1 MDLPC
6 PEKFSFDAAKWPAW
20 KQRFERFRIASD
32 LCEKPETRQV
42 SMLLYCMG
50 DAAEDVFASFKLS
63 ADDAEVYDT
72 VLKRFDEHFVITKNV
87 IFERAQFNQRKQE
100 PRESTEAFVTA
111 LHKLADTCDF
121 GALRDE
127 LIRDR
132 IVVGIQ
138 DAKISERLQL
148 DRELTLA
155 KAVTVIRQAEQV
167 RQQQGLLR
175 APTNLQA
182 SCDVNAIKTNRQ
194 HASTENFQRREQ
206 HRQHRPVKS
215 PEGQATCKWCGRQ
228 KHDRQQCPARE
239 AVCRNCK
246 KTGHY
251 EKVCR
256 SNKKTVR
263 AISTESTLFL
273 DNVSDNKRVKHVAG
287 RGARQQQAAQVPA
300 RHWSRRHGAAG
311 CDVQS
316 PVP

>member
-1 MDLPC
+1 
-6 PEKFSFDAAKWPAW
+6 
-20 KQRFERFRIASD
+20 
-32 LCEKPETRQV
+32 
-42 SMLLYCMG
+42 
-50 DAAEDVFASFKLS
+50 
-63 ADDAEVYDT
+63 VYDT

-111 LHKLADTCDF
+111 LHKLVDTCDF

-155 KAVTVIRQAEQV
+155 KAVTVILQAEQV

-194 HASTENFQRREQ
+194 HASTENFQRRE
-206 HRQHRPVKS
+206 HNRHHRPVKS
-215 PEGQATCKWCGRQ
+215 PEGQATCQWCGRQ

-263 AISTESTLFL
+263 AISTDRGVGTGG
-273 DNVSDNKRVKHVAG
+273 A
-287 RGARQQQAAQVPA
+287 RGAMAPPRFSEGGP
-300 RHWSRRHGAAG
+300 RGAKEKSHAG
-311 CDVQS
+311 ANKM
-316 PVP
+316 